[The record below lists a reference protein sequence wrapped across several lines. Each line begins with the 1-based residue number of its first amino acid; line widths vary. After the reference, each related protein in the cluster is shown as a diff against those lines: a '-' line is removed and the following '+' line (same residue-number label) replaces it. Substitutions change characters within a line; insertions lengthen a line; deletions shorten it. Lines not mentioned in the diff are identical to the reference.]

1 VVVKSVPSTCT
12 NNQKCPVCYD
22 GVPNPSIIIP
32 CGHDTCAECLT
43 KINDQAAQA
52 GVMNGDEGGGGCKC
66 PTCRG
71 KVDMNKIIDYNT
83 FKKVHLP
90 GEVADGDD
98 ATAAS
103 DSDSGSDSNSDS
115 DAGSDNSDGDLR
127 NFIVP
132 DDVDDDVDVETE
144 DKKDKSDFDDLPD
157 LQNLASQSSK
167 KKTKSDDKH
176 TKKDKK
182 GKKKGKKQKKE
193 KKGPKGVGIA
203 YLKKMSKTKAGRKKY
218 MRFLRKRWEPSAKT
232 TKCVELLDQFQGEG
246 RKTIV
251 FSQFV
256 SLLDLLQVP
265 LEENGWGFERYDG
278 GMSADERN
286 DAINAFTDK
295 PDCRIMLISLKAGN
309 AGLNLVAASRVIIL
323 DPFWNPFIEMQAVDR
338 AYRIG
343 QQNAVEVHRILIQ
356 STVEDRIIELQE
368 KKRTL
373 VNAALDETANKSLG
387 RLGAR
392 ELAYLFGVGGR

>member
-1 VVVKSVPSTCT
+1 
-12 NNQKCPVCYD
+12 
-22 GVPNPSIIIP
+22 
-32 CGHDTCAECLT
+32 
-43 KINDQAAQA
+43 
-52 GVMNGDEGGGGCKC
+52 MNGDEGGGGCKC

-90 GEVADGDD
+90 SEAVNDD
-98 ATAAS
+98 ANDIF
-103 DSDSGSDSNSDS
+103 DSDAESNSDTDSETDS
-115 DAGSDNSDGDLR
+115 DTESESEDDANSDGDLR
-127 NFIVP
+127 DFIVP
-132 DDVDDDVDVETE
+132 DGIDETE
-144 DKKDKSDFDDLPD
+144 DSKASSVLYDLPEVD
-157 LQNLASQSSK
+157 NIASKPSK
-167 KKTKSDDKH
+167 KKAKSKAKH
-176 TKKDKK
+176 GKKHRK
-182 GKKKGKKQKKE
+182 GKGKE
-193 KKGPKGVGIA
+193 KKEENSSKGVGIA
-203 YLKKMSKTKAGRKKY
+203 HLKKLSKTKAGRKKY

-232 TKCVELLDQFQGEG
+232 TKCVELLDQFQREG
-246 RKTIV
+246 RKTII

-265 LEENGWGFERYDG
+265 LEENGWKFERYDG
-278 GMSADERN
+278 AMSGEERN
-286 DAINAFTDK
+286 DAINRFTDK

-323 DPFWNPFIEMQAVDR
+323 DPFWNPFIEMQAIDR

-356 STVEDRIIELQE
+356 STVEDRIVELQE

-373 VNAALDETANKSLG
+373 VNAALDEAANKQLG

-392 ELAYLFGVGGR
+392 ELAFLFGVGDR